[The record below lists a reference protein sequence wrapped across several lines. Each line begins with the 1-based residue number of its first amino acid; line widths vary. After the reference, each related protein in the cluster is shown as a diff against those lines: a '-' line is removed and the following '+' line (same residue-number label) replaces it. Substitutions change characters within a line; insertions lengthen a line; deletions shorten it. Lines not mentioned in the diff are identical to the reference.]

1 MVFELL
7 QIAVCFQDHLAC
19 TPDFVR
25 FVAPEVLGSM
35 SARRKR
41 TLSALQIT
49 TQLTIKGGLLLQPRI
64 LDSRPVMFD
73 GREVQFVPVASS
85 EDWVCQ
91 MASGKGA
98 HTRPL
103 ARCKVLAELR
113 RKAMEPVRESGDA
126 SGDPMGDLAFD
137 DAIPVPLRLL
147 APLSAYRSKQ
157 LKREAPIVEQA
168 VVAVLMKAC
177 PGASAD
183 AEPTRVLILMCGLK
197 MLMEVSA
204 LPWLLNYLVE
214 ELHSLDILKNKR
226 PLIWWDP
233 HNDCWAGRIKT
244 PDGKNLRK
252 TASVRYRRI
261 EGADLCD
268 LSFEAAKTVVYQELL
283 GFYGVSDKQGAP
295 AVVDF
300 RS

>member
-7 QIAVCFQDHLAC
+7 QIAVSFQDHLAC
-19 TPDFVR
+19 TPYFVR
-25 FVAPEVLGSM
+25 LIAPEVLGSM

-41 TLSALQIT
+41 TLSELQIT

-64 LDSRPVMFD
+64 LDSRPALFD

-91 MASGKGA
+91 MASGKSA
-98 HTRPL
+98 HKRPL
-103 ARCKVLAELR
+103 GRCKVMAELR
-113 RKAMEPVRESGDA
+113 RKVMEPVCESGDTI
-126 SGDPMGDLAFD
+126 GDPMGDLMFE
-137 DAIPVPLRLL
+137 DAIFAPVRLL
-147 APLSAYRSKQ
+147 EPVSAYRSKQ
-157 LKREAPIVEQA
+157 LKREVPIVEQA

-197 MLMEVSA
+197 MLIEVSA

-214 ELHSLDILKNKR
+214 ELHSLESLKKGEA
-226 PLIWWDP
+226 LIWWDS
-233 HNDCWAGRIKT
+233 HNDCWARRIKT
-244 PDGKNLRK
+244 PDGKNVRK

-283 GFYGVSDKQGAP
+283 GSYGVSDKQGAP
-295 AVVDF
+295 AVVDV